1 MSTKVKNNTKQN
13 IIYIALSVSII
24 VFLYVVF
31 QCIMLLKK
39 PTNSVLVK
47 NGRLTNFEEVTGYVV
62 REEEIIDTSAFVG
75 KRQIVATDASRVAK
89 NSTIVSYVKDDKNEI
104 ENRIAELDV
113 EIQNIMETQ
122 QIVYSADVKNIENN
136 IQKQIYNIINVNDNL
151 YDIMQLK
158 KEITTNLEKK
168 ASIVGELSPTGSKL
182 NSLIEERMQN
192 ENKLNNSKQDLKSEK
207 AGLISYRVD
216 GYENVFTPASFS
228 KLTKNDLENI
238 KLGSNQVIPIHEEKV
253 KIINNFY
260 TYIVVPTKSEESKE
274 LKLNDIVK
282 ISFDGD
288 LSSYEKAT
296 VEYIVD
302 EADERIVVL
311 KTTSEVEMLT
321 QYRKINFDIIWWNYE
336 GLKVPSNAIY
346 DKEIKDDVTGQI
358 YATIKTVQLEDASY
372 EKEVWVKVEK
382 RVDDFAIIENYED
395 DELINLGIPED
406 LVDNRY
412 KISMYDE
419 VILH

>member
-1 MSTKVKNNTKQN
+1 MNTKVKNDTKQN
-13 IIYIALSVSII
+13 IIYIILSVSII
-24 VFLYVVF
+24 IFVYVVF

-39 PTNSVLVK
+39 PTSSVLVK

-62 REEEIIDTSAFVG
+62 RDEEIIDTTAFIG
-75 KRQIVATDASRVAK
+75 KRQLVATDASRVAK

-136 IQKQIYNIINVNDNL
+136 IQKQIYSIINVNDSL
-151 YDIMQLK
+151 YDIIQLK
-158 KEITTNLEKK
+158 KEITSNLEKK

-182 NSLIEERMQN
+182 NSLIEERMKN

-228 KLTKNDLENI
+228 KLTKNDLDNI
-238 KLGSNQVIPIHEEKV
+238 KINSNQVIPIHDEKI

-260 TYIVVPTKSEESKE
+260 TYLVVPMNSDESKE
-274 LKLNDIVK
+274 LNLNDVVK

-288 LSSYEKAT
+288 VSSYEKAT

-302 EADERIVVL
+302 EDDERIVVL

-346 DKEIKDDVTGQI
+346 DKEIKDEITGQI
-358 YATIKTVQLEDASY
+358 YTTIKAVRLEDASY
-372 EKEVWVKVEK
+372 QKEVWVKVEK

-395 DELINLGIPED
+395 EELINLGIPEE

>member
-168 ASIVGELSPTGSKL
+168 ASIVGELSPIGSKL

>member
-1 MSTKVKNNTKQN
+1 MNTKVKNDTKQN
-13 IIYIALSVSII
+13 IIYIILSVSII
-24 VFLYVVF
+24 IFVYVVF

-39 PTNSVLVK
+39 PTSSVLVK

-62 REEEIIDTSAFVG
+62 RDEEIIDTTAFIG
-75 KRQIVATDASRVAK
+75 KRQLVATDASRVAK

-136 IQKQIYNIINVNDNL
+136 IQKQIYSIINVNDSL
-151 YDIMQLK
+151 YDIIQLK
-158 KEITTNLEKK
+158 KEITSNLEKK

-182 NSLIEERMQN
+182 NSLIEERMKN

-228 KLTKNDLENI
+228 KLTKNDLDNI
-238 KLGSNQVIPIHEEKV
+238 KINSNQVIPIHDEKI

-260 TYIVVPTKSEESKE
+260 TYLVVPMNSDESKE
-274 LKLNDIVK
+274 LNLNDVVK

-288 LSSYEKAT
+288 VSSYEKAT

-302 EADERIVVL
+302 EEDERIVVL

-346 DKEIKDDVTGQI
+346 DKEIKDEITGQI
-358 YATIKTVQLEDASY
+358 YTTIKAVRLEDASY
-372 EKEVWVKVEK
+372 QKEVWVKVEK

-395 DELINLGIPED
+395 EELINLGIPEE

>member
-1 MSTKVKNNTKQN
+1 MNTKVKNNTKQN
-13 IIYIALSVSII
+13 IIYIILSVSII
-24 VFLYVVF
+24 IFVYVVF

-39 PTNSVLVK
+39 PTSSVLVK

-62 REEEIIDTSAFVG
+62 RDEEIIDTTAFIG
-75 KRQIVATDASRVAK
+75 KRQLVATDASRVAK

-136 IQKQIYNIINVNDNL
+136 IQKQIYSIINVNDSL
-151 YDIMQLK
+151 YDIIQLK
-158 KEITTNLEKK
+158 KEITSNLEKK

-182 NSLIEERMQN
+182 NSLIEERMKN

-228 KLTKNDLENI
+228 KLTKNDLDNI
-238 KLGSNQVIPIHEEKV
+238 KINSNQVIPIHDEKI

-260 TYIVVPTKSEESKE
+260 TYLVVPMNSDESKE
-274 LKLNDIVK
+274 LNLNDVVK

-288 LSSYEKAT
+288 VSSYEKAT

-302 EADERIVVL
+302 EEDERIVVL

-346 DKEIKDDVTGQI
+346 DKEIKDEITGQI
-358 YATIKTVQLEDASY
+358 YTTIKAVRLEDASY
-372 EKEVWVKVEK
+372 QKEVWVKVEK

-395 DELINLGIPED
+395 EELINLGIPEE